1 MSAKYT
7 YAELMASIHYLEQ
20 EGFIERIINEKGEE
34 MIRICE
40 GAEHL

>member
-1 MSAKYT
+1 MSANYT
-7 YAELMASIHYLEQ
+7 YEDFMAALSYLEQ
-20 EGFIERIINEKGEE
+20 EGFVERFLNEKGEE

>member
-1 MSAKYT
+1 VSTAYT
-7 YAELMASIHYLEQ
+7 YSDFLAALKYLEQ
-20 EGFIERIINEKGEE
+20 EGFVERFLNEKGEE